1 MLRYDRSASLFS
13 TACIA
18 TAHHVLEKASCCQIW
33 ALHTVLGVLENSLE
47 SATKCMSDQLQVE
60 KFA

>member
-18 TAHHVLEKASCCQIW
+18 TAHHGLEKASCQIW
-33 ALHTVLGVLENSLE
+33 ALHTVLGVAENSLE
-47 SATKCMSDQLQVE
+47 SATKCMSDQPQVE